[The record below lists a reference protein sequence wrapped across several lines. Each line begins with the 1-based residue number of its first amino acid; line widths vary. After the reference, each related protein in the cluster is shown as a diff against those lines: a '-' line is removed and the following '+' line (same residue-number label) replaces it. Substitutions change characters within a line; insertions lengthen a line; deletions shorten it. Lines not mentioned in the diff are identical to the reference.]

1 MAAKTPTDK
10 AKDAIVKAMSD
21 RSVNVPLLVS
31 MLIQEAPWLRDQLWI
46 FFYSYVRIWTIKQQ
60 HPTSDMTAKDH
71 AFAFVMSKV
80 NDFVKDVMPGD

>member
-31 MLIQEAPWLRDQLWI
+31 MLIQESPWMREELRKF
-46 FFYSYVRIWTIKQQ
+46 FFYYIRIWTIKSQ
-60 HPTSDMTAKDH
+60 HPTSDMTPADY
-71 AFAFVMSKV
+71 AFAFVMTKV
-80 NDFVKDVMPGD
+80 LDYVKDVMPGE